1 MQRERLGFFS
11 KVHVRSYNEDWA
23 DGVTLKMSQQN
34 GERVSGGG
42 RVQMEGTEHV
52 RA

>member
-11 KVHVRSYNEDWA
+11 KVHIRSYNEDWA
-23 DGVTLKMSQQN
+23 YGVTLKMSEQN

-42 RVQMEGTEHV
+42 RVQMEGTEQV